1 MKLDLFQEV
10 AIDRDFPSDH
20 LAKGDIAILNDY
32 VKDRSG
38 QEGCGLEIYT
48 VAGDFVGVVTLPA
61 DSIEPLQASDR
72 LSVRKLRARC
82 GYLRGFVV
90 RERSLP

>member
-10 AIDRDFPSDH
+10 VINRDFPADN

-32 VKDRSG
+32 VTDRSG
-38 QEGCGLEIYT
+38 QEGCVLEIYT
-48 VAGDFVGVVTLPA
+48 VAGDFVSVVTLPA

-72 LSVRKLRARC
+72 LSVRKLINA
-82 GYLRGFVV
+82 
-90 RERSLP
+90 